1 MRFRASNKRWISAL
15 AAAVMVCVC
24 VTASAQSYRLGDEAD
39 EIATIQTALKQLKL
53 YSAGITGHYGEK
65 TETAVKKFQ
74 KKYALEDNGVV
85 DEATRAALYEAA
97 GITYIA
103 GSSSSSG
110 ASSSNSSVSSSG
122 GTTLRYD
129 MRSDA
134 VLKLQQDL
142 SKLGYYS
149 GTISGHFGSKTEAAV
164 MSFQKANGLSA
175 DGIAGSKTL
184 AKIATALGNSSSGSS
199 SNSSSSNSSS
209 SSSSLLKQGTK
220 SEAVRTLQQNLKTL
234 GYYTGS
240 VTGNFG
246 PLTKEAV
253 YSFQKAN
260 GLSADGV
267 AGEKTLAAISSKLKG
282 GSSSGSSNNSSSS
295 SSSGSNSSSSSTS
308 SLLNTSITLQQ
319 GTKNDEV
326 LKLQNMLTS
335 LGFYTG
341 NKTGNFGEKTADAV
355 IAYQK
360 SKGLTADGI
369 AGKKTLAAINAD
381 YSGSSVIGNNNG
393 NANAPTPSMANN
405 VIYENFYNWRRN
417 YANGEYCTVYDFST
431 GYSWK
436 LRIMTKDAHM
446 DAEPATAEDTAIM
459 LKAFGNKTTWNPKP
473 VWVTFSDGKTYIG
486 STHDVPHSPQ
496 HLTSNNF
503 AGHLCV
509 HGPIPMSKAESIGS
523 YAVSHQEA
531 INEGW
536 EMTQKLKY

>member
-1 MRFRASNKRWISAL
+1 
-15 AAAVMVCVC
+15 
-24 VTASAQSYRLGDEAD
+24 
-39 EIATIQTALKQLKL
+39 
-53 YSAGITGHYGEK
+53 
-65 TETAVKKFQ
+65 
-74 KKYALEDNGVV
+74 
-85 DEATRAALYEAA
+85 
-97 GITYIA
+97 
-103 GSSSSSG
+103 
-110 ASSSNSSVSSSG
+110 
-122 GTTLRYD
+122 

-184 AKIATALGNSSSGSS
+184 AKIATALGNSSSSSSS
-199 SNSSSSNSSS
+199 SNSSSSNSSSS

-220 SEAVRTLQQNLKTL
+220 SEAGRTRQQNLKTL

-295 SSSGSNSSSSSTS
+295 SSSSSNSSSSSTS

-326 LKLQNMLTS
+326 LKLQNMLAS

-341 NKTGNFGEKTADAV
+341 NKTGNFGERPPTR
-355 IAYQK
+355 
-360 SKGLTADGI
+360 
-369 AGKKTLAAINAD
+369 
-381 YSGSSVIGNNNG
+381 SSLIR
-393 NANAPTPSMANN
+393 S
-405 VIYENFYNWRRN
+405 
-417 YANGEYCTVYDFST
+417 
-431 GYSWK
+431 
-436 LRIMTKDAHM
+436 LRD
-446 DAEPATAEDTAIM
+446 
-459 LKAFGNKTTWNPKP
+459 
-473 VWVTFSDGKTYIG
+473 
-486 STHDVPHSPQ
+486 
-496 HLTSNNF
+496 
-503 AGHLCV
+503 
-509 HGPIPMSKAESIGS
+509 
-523 YAVSHQEA
+523 
-531 INEGW
+531 
-536 EMTQKLKY
+536 

>member
-149 GTISGHFGSKTEAAV
+149 GKISGHFGSKTESAV

-184 AKIATALGNSSSGSS
+184 AKIATALGITAAAFGRR
-199 SNSSSSNSSS
+199 
-209 SSSSLLKQGTK
+209 SLRRLLTAACWYAALNIALAGVVMLVMLNTGARWLDAANLTVYLHI
-220 SEAVRTLQQNLKTL
+220 SPLLLLGLCGGCCAAVELGLRLLSRREPPVKTAGLEFELCGQLVRLRAALDTGCHLQD
-234 GYYTGS
+234 
-240 VTGNFG
+240 
-246 PLTKEAV
+246 PLTCLPVLVVSYPDAR
-253 YSFQKAN
+253 AR
-260 GLSADGV
+260 LP
-267 AGEKTLAAISSKLKG
+267 AA
-282 GSSSGSSNNSSSS
+282 
-295 SSSGSNSSSSSTS
+295 
-308 SLLNTSITLQQ
+308 
-319 GTKNDEV
+319 
-326 LKLQNMLTS
+326 
-335 LGFYTG
+335 
-341 NKTGNFGEKTADAV
+341 ADAFLAQWFAGQDHAEPPPGTRLRLV
-355 IAYQK
+355 PCGTAAE
-360 SKGLTADGI
+360 KGLLPGFAVQGI
-369 AGKKTLAAINAD
+369 SLITEKGVLGLGRSA
-381 YSGSSVIGNNNG
+381 VVF
-393 NANAPTPSMANN
+393 APRS
-405 VIYENFYNWRRN
+405 F
-417 YANGEYCTVYDFST
+417 
-431 GYSWK
+431 
-436 LRIMTKDAHM
+436 
-446 DAEPATAEDTAIM
+446 
-459 LKAFGNKTTWNPKP
+459 
-473 VWVTFSDGKTYIG
+473 G
-486 STHDVPHSPQ
+486 STDYEA
-496 HLTSNNF
+496 LY
-503 AGHLCV
+503 
-509 HGPIPMSKAESIGS
+509 GS
-523 YAVSHQEA
+523 DF
-531 INEGW
+531 
-536 EMTQKLKY
+536 M

>member
-1 MRFRASNKRWISAL
+1 
-15 AAAVMVCVC
+15 MVCVC

-97 GITYIA
+97 GITYTA

-175 DGIAGSKTL
+175 DGVAGSKTL
-184 AKIATALGNSSSGSS
+184 AKIATALGNSSSSSS

-209 SSSSLLKQGTK
+209 SSAASSSLLKQGTK

-308 SLLNTSITLQQ
+308 SLLNTSITRQQ

-326 LKLQNMLTS
+326 L
-335 LGFYTG
+335 
-341 NKTGNFGEKTADAV
+341 
-355 IAYQK
+355 
-360 SKGLTADGI
+360 
-369 AGKKTLAAINAD
+369 
-381 YSGSSVIGNNNG
+381 
-393 NANAPTPSMANN
+393 
-405 VIYENFYNWRRN
+405 
-417 YANGEYCTVYDFST
+417 
-431 GYSWK
+431 
-436 LRIMTKDAHM
+436 
-446 DAEPATAEDTAIM
+446 
-459 LKAFGNKTTWNPKP
+459 
-473 VWVTFSDGKTYIG
+473 
-486 STHDVPHSPQ
+486 
-496 HLTSNNF
+496 
-503 AGHLCV
+503 
-509 HGPIPMSKAESIGS
+509 
-523 YAVSHQEA
+523 
-531 INEGW
+531 
-536 EMTQKLKY
+536 